1 MNAVPREE
9 YLTVDNSSV
18 PVSTH
23 LQASMI
29 FGVVH
34 LSQMSTSPPDFM
46 ATIGVVHALDWMTY
60 FYFTVSQYLT
70 AQPGIVGCT
79 HTKVIN
85 NAATWTACH
94 SLTRVGSGNL
104 THLSGIHR
112 IGMSYLKWFHLS
124 NGRASRV
131 PLERLKPRQNKPSLK
146 QDSNIS
152 A

>member
-34 LSQMSTSPPDFM
+34 LSQMSTSLPDFM

-60 FYFTVSQYLT
+60 FHFTVSQYLT
-70 AQPGIVGCT
+70 AQAGNKKAARNRWLHT
-79 HTKVIN
+79 HK
-85 NAATWTACH
+85 
-94 SLTRVGSGNL
+94 
-104 THLSGIHR
+104 
-112 IGMSYLKWFHLS
+112 SYK
-124 NGRASRV
+124 
-131 PLERLKPRQNKPSLK
+131 
-146 QDSNIS
+146 
-152 A
+152 